1 MPANNV
7 TFYEIGRRLIK
18 YFLEGLMVAL
28 AATII
33 PQRKNGEIAL
43 NFGEIFMIA
52 LVAAATFALLDL
64 YAPNIG
70 STARQGAGF
79 GLGATLVGFPA

>member
-1 MPANNV
+1 MQPV
-7 TFYEIGRRLIK
+7 ITLHEIGRRLVK
-18 YFLEGLMVAL
+18 YILEGLMVAL

-33 PQRKNGEIAL
+33 PQRKDGKIVLNWSEI
-43 NFGEIFMIA
+43 IMIA

-64 YAPNIG
+64 YAPSIG

-79 GLGATLVGFPA
+79 GLGATLVGFPTA

>member
-1 MPANNV
+1 MPTTNV

>member
-1 MPANNV
+1 MPANIV